1 MSISI
6 TQLSNQGLNYEFFVN
21 IAWDLIDQKIDKRT
35 AKDQENFSLNGFRKG
50 QVPLNII
57 KEKNFTLYLRSEL
70 ETLVDKTVNKILD
83 DNKIQPASYPK
94 TYIEKANPNEN
105 AEIKIIIEAM
115 PTIPEVDLTK
125 INLTKYELILQD
137 DLVETFVNRN
147 LKGLLKQ
154 VKQQP
159 DYQAK
164 IGDIVVIDYA
174 GTVEN
179 NKFEDG
185 LYQNQKIELGSK
197 TLVANFEEQMV
208 GAKEG
213 DKLTVQVAFPA
224 DYFRPV
230 YANKNGSFEVSINEV
245 YSYENQELNDDFIKE
260 KLGFETKEKLFKNTQ
275 QQMKKGYEIT
285 LKNIVKK
292 ELFDQ
297 LDSQYKIDL
306 PKSLLENQLKVVENQ
321 QGIEKLNQ
329 EQKTKLAERMVRC
342 GIIIN
347 DIANKNNIKVEKDEF
362 NAKISEILSFIPNQ
376 EEAKFFLDELQEND
390 EMANQI
396 GGSIVEEKVLDFI
409 SNYAIIT
416 TKQVQDKEVDQIWY
430 DLNNNPNF

>member
-6 TQLSNQGLNYEFFVN
+6 TQLSNQGLKYEFFVN

-154 VKQQP
+154 TKQQP

-213 DKLTVQVAFPA
+213 DKLTVQVAFPV
-224 DYFRPV
+224 DYH
-230 YANKNGSFEVSINEV
+230 
-245 YSYENQELNDDFIKE
+245 
-260 KLGFETKEKLFKNTQ
+260 
-275 QQMKKGYEIT
+275 
-285 LKNIVKK
+285 
-292 ELFDQ
+292 
-297 LDSQYKIDL
+297 
-306 PKSLLENQLKVVENQ
+306 
-321 QGIEKLNQ
+321 
-329 EQKTKLAERMVRC
+329 
-342 GIIIN
+342 
-347 DIANKNNIKVEKDEF
+347 
-362 NAKISEILSFIPNQ
+362 
-376 EEAKFFLDELQEND
+376 
-390 EMANQI
+390 
-396 GGSIVEEKVLDFI
+396 
-409 SNYAIIT
+409 
-416 TKQVQDKEVDQIWY
+416 QDRHI
-430 DLNNNPNF
+430 

>member
-6 TQLSNQGLNYEFFVN
+6 TQLSKEGLSYEFYVN
-21 IAWDLIDQKIDKRT
+21 IAWDLINQKIDKRT

-70 ETLVDKTVNKILD
+70 EKLVDKTIDKILD

-105 AEIKIIIEAM
+105 AEIKIAIEAM
-115 PTIPEVDLTK
+115 PEVPQIDLTT
-125 INLTKYELILQD
+125 INLTKYELILQN
-137 DLVETFVNRN
+137 DLVETFVSKN
-147 LKGLLKQ
+147 LKSLLKQ
-154 VKQQP
+154 NKQQP

-164 IGDIVVIDYA
+164 IGDIVVIDYE
-174 GTVEN
+174 GRVDGQQ
-179 NKFEDG
+179 FEDG
-185 LYQNQKIELGSK
+185 LYENQRIELGSK
-197 TLVANFEEQMV
+197 TLVANFEDQMV

-213 DKLTVQVAFPA
+213 DKLKVQVLFPA
-224 DYFRPV
+224 DYFKPK
-230 YANKNGSFEVSINEV
+230 YANKKGDFEVTVKEV
-245 YSYENQELNDDFIKE
+245 YAYENQELNDDFIKE
-260 KLGFETKEKLFKNTQ
+260 KLGFENKEKLFENTKE
-275 QQMKKGYEIT
+275 QMKKGYEIT

-292 ELFDQ
+292 QLFDQ
-297 LDSQYKIDL
+297 LDAQYKIDL

-321 QGIEKLNQ
+321 QGIEKLTP

-347 DIANKNNIKVEKDEF
+347 DIANKNSLKIEKDEF

-376 EEAKFFLDELQEND
+376 EEAKFFLDQLQENE

-396 GGSIVEEKVLDFI
+396 GGSIIEEKVLDFI
-409 SNYAIIT
+409 SKTAVIT
-416 TKQVQDKEVDQIWY
+416 TKQIQDKEVDQIWY

>member
-6 TQLSNQGLNYEFFVN
+6 TQLSKEGLSYEFYVN
-21 IAWDLIDQKIDKRT
+21 IAWDLINQKIDKRT

-70 ETLVDKTVNKILD
+70 EKLVDKTIDKILD

-105 AEIKIIIEAM
+105 AEIKIAIEAM
-115 PTIPEVDLTK
+115 PEVPQIDLAT
-125 INLTKYELILQD
+125 INLTKYELILQN
-137 DLVETFVNRN
+137 DLIETFVSKN
-147 LKGLLKQ
+147 LKSLLKQ
-154 VKQQP
+154 NKQQP

-164 IGDIVVIDYA
+164 IGDIVVIDYE
-174 GTVEN
+174 GKVDGQQ
-179 NKFEDG
+179 FEDG
-185 LYQNQKIELGSK
+185 LYENQKIELGSK
-197 TLVANFEEQMV
+197 TLVANFEDQMI

-213 DKLTVQVAFPA
+213 DKLKVQVLFPN
-224 DYFRPV
+224 DYFKPK
-230 YANKNGSFEVSINEV
+230 YANKNGDFEVTVKEV
-245 YSYENQELNDDFIKE
+245 YAYENQELNDDFIKE
-260 KLGFETKEKLFKNTQ
+260 KLGFENKEKLFENTKE
-275 QQMKKGYEIT
+275 QMKKGYEIT

-292 ELFDQ
+292 QLFDQ
-297 LDSQYKIDL
+297 LDAQYKISL

-321 QGIEKLNQ
+321 QGIEKLTP

-347 DIANKNNIKVEKDEF
+347 DIANKNSLKIEKDEF

-376 EEAKFFLDELQEND
+376 EEAKSFLDELQENE

-396 GGSIVEEKVLDFI
+396 GGSIIEEKVLDFI
-409 SNYAIIT
+409 SKTAVIT
-416 TKQVQDKEVDQIWY
+416 TKQIQDKEVDQIWY